1 MKIYSNATNRNE
13 ATVIVDIKFPY
24 SPTFYGYKY
33 YIAFKDGS
41 SIYEYLTNDTKLYNS
56 LEEGG
61 MYRISYVRTSPKL
74 IAPNTASIYVEWSR
88 VRLIEEVN

>member
-13 ATVIVDIKFPY
+13 ATVIVDNIFSY

-33 YIAFKDGS
+33 YIAFKVGN

-61 MYRISYVRTSPKL
+61 MYRISYIRTSPKL